1 MYTVKQL
8 SDLAGISPRT
18 LHYYDEI
25 GLLKPAS
32 HGDNGYRYYGEEALP
47 RLQQILFFKELDF
60 SLDEIRAILAGW
72 EMPGQPA
79 SIAQPGFDVIHALQ
93 VHRQALLER
102 VERLNRLIQTIDK
115 TTLHLKGQQTMQ
127 KKEYFEGFS
136 EEKQK
141 QYEEDIRRRYGE
153 KAFEGVT
160 DWNSYSPEQKAR
172 IIAES
177 QAIYDDLVKVMGKG
191 YSSPEVQQIIARWHQ
206 HLRYFYEPSTERL
219 RGLGQLYTEDP
230 EFVAKFR
237 SIHPELPE
245 FLNQAIQY
253 YCKDK

>member
-1 MYTVKQL
+1 MYTIKQL

-25 GLLKPAS
+25 GLLKPAT
-32 HGDNGYRYYGEEALP
+32 HGDNGYRYYGEDCLP

-60 SLDEIRAILAGW
+60 SLEEIQAILA
-72 EMPGQPA
+72 QPN
-79 SIAQPGFDVIHALQ
+79 FDVVQALQ

-115 TTLHLKGQQTMQ
+115 TTLHLKGQKTMK

-141 QYEEDIRRRYGE
+141 EYEKEIRQKYGE

-160 DWNSYSPEQKAR
+160 DWNSYTPEQKKR

-177 QAIYDDLVKVMGKG
+177 DAIYTDIAAVMDRG
-191 YSSPEVQQIIARWHQ
+191 YASPEVQQIIARWHQ

-219 RGLGQLYTEDP
+219 LGLGQMYTEHP

-237 SIHPELPE
+237 AIHPDLPE
-245 FLNQAIQY
+245 FLNQAIQF
-253 YCKDK
+253 YCKER

>member
-1 MYTVKQL
+1 VYTVKQL

-25 GLLKPAS
+25 GLLRPAT
-32 HGDNGYRYYGEEALP
+32 HGDNGYRYYGEDSLP

-60 SLDEIRAILAGW
+60 SLEEIQAVL
-72 EMPGQPA
+72 
-79 SIAQPGFDVIHALQ
+79 AQPNFDVIHALQ

-115 TTLHLKGQQTMQ
+115 TTLHLKGQKTMK

-141 QYEEDIRRRYGE
+141 EYEKEIRQKYGE

-160 DWNSYSPEQKAR
+160 DWNSYTPEQKKR

-177 QAIYDDLVKVMGKG
+177 AAIYDDVAANMSKG
-191 YSSPEVQQIIARWHQ
+191 YASPEVQQIIARWHQ
-206 HLRYFYEPSTERL
+206 HLRYFYEPTTERL
-219 RGLGQLYTEDP
+219 LGLGQMYTEHP

-237 SIHPELPE
+237 AIHPDLPE
-245 FLNQAIQY
+245 FLNQAIQF
-253 YCKDK
+253 YCKGR